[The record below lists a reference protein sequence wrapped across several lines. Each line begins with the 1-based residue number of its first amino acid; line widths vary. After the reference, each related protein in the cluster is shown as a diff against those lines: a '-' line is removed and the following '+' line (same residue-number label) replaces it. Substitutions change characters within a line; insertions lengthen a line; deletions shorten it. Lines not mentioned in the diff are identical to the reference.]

1 MDNIWAF
8 LEQTLTATV
17 AAVLLLVTKRLFLDK
32 LSPRWQYG
40 VWAILALRVLL
51 PAGLLGRALI
61 PGGQV
66 VLEAAKAWVERGLSS
81 ALTDPYGTTQVTAP
95 IPLVRLVGPNSVTDL
110 LFLLYAAGVAA
121 LLLWFGLA
129 YLALRRR
136 VARGGMPGPAVL
148 DQLRRVAGQYGLN
161 LPRRVV
167 VLTEAESAFVCG
179 PLSPVLVLPDR
190 AVDDKVLL
198 HELLHLKYGDLW
210 AGVGMCVLRCLHW
223 CNPVLW
229 YCWNLAQNDCEAL
242 CDQRVLERLEGE
254 DRRAYGVILLSMA
267 DHRYARAPGTTS
279 MANGGR
285 NIKARIGAIARFKRY
300 PRGMTLASGCV
311 AVVLAAACLVGTS
324 GAAAVPAYDERGELA
339 LAKAQ
344 LNRPTTV
351 AGALDIY
358 AQAVLCDS
366 PVYYAMVAPEGD
378 RQQAQQQATQPFEEA
393 ELDSSPFWE
402 LGFTWSRPAWQA
414 EWSVIDLL
422 PDGQGGYRG
431 LLLFQDSQGEG
442 TALGQAVRVYPD
454 KGHWLVEA
462 QEQLHP
468 LDVEPGYILS
478 DSALPVITY
487 VAEEAGLRIEI
498 DCRYSLGTGYSREEI
513 GPLPHTGFTEYYHS
527 IGGRAYDLDTGE
539 AVSLGG
545 ISIWPLNSEG
555 KRGGSGTEV
564 YLPKEVGD
572 SGGGTAGPSDTGVGL
587 DCVAALALE
596 FSYNGQPHT
605 CVALPEEVGP

>member
-51 PAGLLGRALI
+51 PAGLLGRALL

-81 ALTDPYGTTQVTAP
+81 ALTDPYGITQVTAP
-95 IPLVRLVGPNSVTDL
+95 VPLVRLVGPNSVTDL

-136 VARGGMPGPAVL
+136 VARGGMP
-148 DQLRRVAGQYGLN
+148 
-161 LPRRVV
+161 
-167 VLTEAESAFVCG
+167 
-179 PLSPVLVLPDR
+179 SP
-190 AVDDKVLL
+190 
-198 HELLHLKYGDLW
+198 
-210 AGVGMCVLRCLHW
+210 
-223 CNPVLW
+223 
-229 YCWNLAQNDCEAL
+229 
-242 CDQRVLERLEGE
+242 
-254 DRRAYGVILLSMA
+254 
-267 DHRYARAPGTTS
+267 
-279 MANGGR
+279 
-285 NIKARIGAIARFKRY
+285 
-300 PRGMTLASGCV
+300 
-311 AVVLAAACLVGTS
+311 
-324 GAAAVPAYDERGELA
+324 
-339 LAKAQ
+339 
-344 LNRPTTV
+344 
-351 AGALDIY
+351 
-358 AQAVLCDS
+358 AVLCDS

-393 ELDSSPFWE
+393 DLYSSPFWE

-422 PDGQGGYRG
+422 PDGQGGYQG
-431 LLLFQDSQGEG
+431 LLLFQDPQGEE
-442 TALGQAVRVYPD
+442 TALGQAVWVYPD
-454 KGHWLVEA
+454 KGHWFVEA

-468 LDVEPGYILS
+468 LDVEPGYIFS

-498 DCRYSLGTGYSREEI
+498 DCRYSLGTGYGREEM

-527 IGGRAYDLDTGE
+527 IGGRVYDLDTGE
-539 AVSLGG
+539 AVSLSG

-596 FSYNGQPHT
+596 FSYNGHAYT
-605 CVALPEEVGP
+605 CVALPEEVSP